1 MNRGEEEGCRPR
13 HIPVMIREVVEAFR
27 PFPGGLFID
36 ATLGP
41 GGHSEAVLGSI
52 HEIEAFAGIDRDS
65 EALVLAKKRLGP
77 GAVPMEFHHGNFRDL
92 ASLSDGGWNGT
103 VGGILFDLGTS
114 SLHLD
119 NGERG
124 FSHRLEGPLD
134 MRMNRDQERSAFHI
148 VNEYTAGELK
158 DLFRRWGE
166 ERNAGA
172 IARAV
177 VRERE
182 SSPIDDTARLAS
194 AVGSR
199 LAPRWRTKGLS
210 RIFQAIRMEVNDEI
224 ASLETGIETAVDM
237 LAPRGRIAVIS
248 YHSLEDRLVK
258 RRFRDFATGCVCPP
272 RMPVCA
278 CGHKAVLELT
288 PRRALR
294 PSDEEIAANPRS
306 RSARLRIATKIDEE
320 ANGKGGGS

>member
-1 MNRGEEEGCRPR
+1 MSHGGKEGCRPR
-13 HIPVMIREVVEAFR
+13 HIPVMVREVVEAFR
-27 PFPGGLFID
+27 SFPGGLFID

-41 GGHSEAVLGSI
+41 GGHSEAVLESV
-52 HEIEAFAGIDRDS
+52 HEIESFVGIDRDD
-65 EALVLAKKRLGP
+65 EALLLARERLSS
-77 GAVPMEFHHGNFRDL
+77 ASVPMEFHHGNFRDL
-92 ASLSDGGWNGT
+92 AAFSSGGWDGR

-119 NGERG
+119 DGARG

-134 MRMNRDQERSAFHI
+134 MRMNRGQERSAFHI
-148 VNEYTAGELK
+148 VNEYTASELK

-182 SSPIDDTARLAS
+182 SSPIDDTGRLAR

-199 LAPRWRTKGLS
+199 LPPRWRTKGLS

-224 ASLETGIETAVDM
+224 ASLEEGIETAVDM

-258 RRFRDFATGCVCPP
+258 QRFRDFATGCICPP

-294 PSDEEIAANPRS
+294 PSDEETAANPRS
-306 RSARLRIATKIDEE
+306 RSARLRVATKIEE
-320 ANGKGGGS
+320 KANGKGGES